1 MPQNADIMYIH
12 DYKNFQS
19 HKSTNQHHREMQ
31 KKTLSDISLQ
41 GKRVLMRVDFNV
53 PLDQDRNI
61 TDDKRIVGAL
71 PSIRKVIEE
80 GGRLILMSH
89 LGRPKGKVNP
99 AFSLAPAAKRLSEL
113 LSMPVTMA
121 NDCIGTEV
129 MQEVLAL
136 QDGEVMMLENL
147 RFHAEEEANDPD
159 FAKELASMGEIYV
172 NDAFGTAHRAHA
184 STEGIT
190 HYMPTAVAGYLI
202 EKELRYLGTALS
214 DAQRPF
220 VAILGGAKISGKI
233 DVLEHLFDKVDTV
246 LVGGAMVFTF
256 FKAQGLSIGNSL
268 VEDNKLEL
276 AVSLLEKAKEKG
288 VNLILPSDVVV
299 AAELSADSASRVE
312 PVTAIS
318 DGMIGLDIGP
328 ATIETYAK
336 EITGAKTVLWN
347 GPMGVFEIDQFAKG
361 TFSVAQA
368 LADATASGATTIIGG
383 GDSAAAI
390 AKAGLSD
397 KVTHVSTGGGAS
409 LEFLE
414 GKELPGIA
422 ALND

>member
-1 MPQNADIMYIH
+1 
-12 DYKNFQS
+12 
-19 HKSTNQHHREMQ
+19 
-31 KKTLSDISLQ
+31 
-41 GKRVLMRVDFNV
+41 MRVDFNV
-53 PLDQDRNI
+53 PLDQDGNI

-71 PSIRKVIEE
+71 PSIQKVIED

-113 LSMPVTMA
+113 LGMPVTMA
-121 NDCIGTEV
+121 SDCIGNKV
-129 MQEVLAL
+129 MQQVLAM

-147 RFHAEEEANDPD
+147 RFHPEEEENDAD
-159 FAKELASMGEIYV
+159 FAKELASMGEIYI

-190 HYMPTAVAGYLI
+190 HYVQTAVAGYLI
-202 EKELRYLGTALS
+202 EKELRYLGTALNN
-214 DAQRPF
+214 AERPF
-220 VAILGGAKISGKI
+220 LAILGGAKISGKI
-233 DVLEHLFDKVDTV
+233 DVLENLFDKVDTV

-256 FKAQGLSIGNSL
+256 FKAQGLAVGNSL

-276 AVSLLEKAKEKG
+276 AVSLLAKAKEKG
-288 VNLILPSDVVV
+288 VRLLLPEDVVV
-299 AAELSADSASRVE
+299 AAEISADAASRVE
-312 PVTAIS
+312 PVTAIT
-318 DGMIGLDIGP
+318 DGMSGLDIGP
-328 ATIETYAK
+328 ATIETYAN
-336 EITGAKTVLWN
+336 EILGAKTVLWN

-361 TFSVAQA
+361 TFAVAQA
-368 LADATASGATTIIGG
+368 LADATAKGAVTIIGG